1 MKRKILFSFL
11 CCFSIH
17 IFSQNISVQSLSIAQ
32 SKSVVLDGKLDEDFW
47 KNKTGGSGF
56 IQNFPY
62 DTCDAVAKTEFWLS
76 ADENF
81 LYAAFKCYNTG
92 QKKGFTVQSL
102 QRDFSVNSNDAVV
115 LTLEPFLD
123 GQNGFSFGVTPQ
135 NAQREGSIENG
146 GNFGVSTAWDQVWFS
161 ATDIQEEFWTAEF
174 KIPFKSIRYN
184 HLNEK
189 WRTNVSRIDF
199 KNNEKSCWVRV
210 PRNFNISSLTYT
222 GDMNWEKKPPKQS
235 NKLTLIPYVSALGS
249 QDVEAGESPSLKPK
263 TGLDIKYSLSSSLNL
278 DLTLNPDFAQVDA
291 DVQQINLTQFNL
303 FFPERRQFFIENSDL
318 FANFGFR
325 GIRPFFSRRV
335 GLNQPITAGARIT
348 GKIGNKWRVGIMD
361 VLTRELD
368 SASPAKNYAVAAIQ
382 RKVFSSS
389 NIGFILVNDK
399 AVNDPGTTVTG
410 IEYNLLS
417 KTNNWVGKAFYQ
429 KSISPTILKRSFAH
443 ASFLMYRDIHW
454 RVEWNHEFS
463 GKGFR
468 APTGFVPR
476 QRFVNQENGDRF
488 TREFWR
494 LEPSLGY
501 TIYPK
506 SNLLNNT
513 MFQVYHSSYY
523 DSAFES
529 TEAVTAFIINNT
541 FQNSATFNV
550 DYSYQKN
557 TIFLPFNPI
566 NRDTNYL
573 LGIYDWNKINVDFQ
587 SNRRKLF
594 NFGINLNAGEFYNGT
609 KIGSTLSGIYR
620 VQPWGVF
627 SLNYQ
632 REQISIPTIGDRSF
646 DLVGAKAEISFTTTM
661 YLNTFLQYNTQL
673 NNTNLYIRYQWR
685 YRPMSDLFLVY
696 SENYSNSWR
705 TKNRNLAFKFVYWL
719 NL

>member
-1 MKRKILFSFL
+1 MKEAYFL
-11 CCFSIH
+11 LCFLLASALIGQKTTVNYTQETMT
-17 IFSQNISVQSLSIAQ
+17 I
-32 SKSVVLDGKLDEDFW
+32 DGILDESVW
-47 KNKTGGSGF
+47 KKTYTSGSF

-62 DTCDAVAKTEFWLS
+62 DTCDAIAKTEFWLAS
-76 ADENF
+76 DEEY

-92 QKKGFTVQSL
+92 KKKGYTVQSL

-135 NAQREGSIENG
+135 NAQREGSVGNG

-161 ATDIQEEFWTAEF
+161 ATNIQEEFWTAEF
-174 KIPFKSIRYN
+174 KIPYKSIRFN
-184 HLNEK
+184 HQNQK
-189 WRTNVSRIDF
+189 WRTNVARIDF

-222 GDMNWEKKPPKQS
+222 GDMNWEKKPPKQ
-235 NKLTLIPYVSALGS
+235 NFNLTLVPYVSATGNQNISS
-249 QDVEAGESPSLKPK
+249 QKGIDIKPK
-263 TGLDIKYSLSSSLNL
+263 TGIDAKFSLSSSLNL
-278 DLTLNPDFAQVDA
+278 DLTLNPDFAQVDV
-291 DVQQINLTQFNL
+291 DVQQINLTHFNL

-335 GLNQPITAGARIT
+335 GLAEPITAGARIT

-361 VLTRELD
+361 VATRELD
-368 SASPAKNYAVAAIQ
+368 SLTPAKNYAIAAFQ

-389 NIGFILVNDK
+389 NIGFIFVNDR
-399 AVNDPGTTVTG
+399 VRNMPGSTVTG
-410 IEYNLLS
+410 LEYNLLS
-417 KTNNWVGKAFYQ
+417 KDNKWVGKAFYQ
-429 KSISPTILKRSFAH
+429 KSISPKIMDRSFAH
-443 ASFLMYRDIHW
+443 ASFLIFRNTKW
-454 RVEWNHEFS
+454 RLEWNHEFA

-476 QRFVNQENGDRF
+476 QRFYDQENKVSV

-494 LEPSLGY
+494 LENSAAY

-506 SNLLNNT
+506 SNLINKT
-513 MFQVYHSSYY
+513 SFIGYHSSYY
-523 DSAFES
+523 DSAQKS
-529 TEAVTAFIINNT
+529 TESFNAFRIKNT
-541 FQNSATFNV
+541 FQNSAELNLRL
-550 DYSYQKN
+550 SRQKN
-557 TIFLPFNPI
+557 TLFLPFSPI
-566 NRDTNYL
+566 STDSNYL
-573 LGIYDWNKINVDFQ
+573 LGEYDWNSLNVFFQ

-594 NFGINLNAGEFYNGT
+594 NLSVDATAGQFYDGSKYGT
-609 KIGSTLSGIYR
+609 TVKAIYR
-620 VQPWGVF
+620 RQPWGVF
-627 SLNYQ
+627 SVNYQ
-632 REQISIPTIGDRSF
+632 REQISLPSIGDQTY
-646 DLVGAKAEISFTTTM
+646 DLIGAKAEISFTTTM
-661 YLNTFLQYNTQL
+661 YLNTFLQYNTQA

-696 SENYSNSWR
+696 SENYNQYWKV
-705 TKNRNLAFKFVYWL
+705 KNRNLAFKFVYWL